1 MIHLVERGAIPRTR
15 GAVCMRDGSV
25 WRPLPRALRVRVVP
39 NLVQALVVNLLQS
52 TFTMVMTLVPSTTLT

>member
-1 MIHLVERGAIPRTR
+1 
-15 GAVCMRDGSV
+15 MRDGSV